1 MASSSSKPDDR
12 AQDETPEAHSDG
24 NHGDNTDNV
33 EAHTLGTE
41 SVQVNP
47 NNADGVDATL
57 DASASIE
64 SDNDLR
70 VPFQPNIFDPRYWD
84 GLDQKQVDILVQK
97 GPKRD
102 LSIQKGPKDRL
113 SRRFSAALYT
123 RILSNGETF
132 GTRLKDHETS
142 ADHITNMASWYDM
155 RLRFDNNQTIDKVA
169 HREIEKEKEHW
180 RKVLFRIILIA
191 KFLAKHNLA
200 FRGTNSKLY
209 QDNNGNFLGMVE
221 MMAEFDPVMQ
231 EHVQRITNDDI
242 HTHYLGHGIQNEV
255 IDLLAASIRSEI
267 IRKIKESKYFSVIL
281 DCTPD
286 ISHQEQMSLIIRYVD
301 TSSYSICIEESF
313 LGFLD
318 INDTTGQ
325 GLFDVLQNEL
335 KNLDLDI
342 DNVRG
347 QGYDNGSNMKG
358 KNIGVQK
365 KVLEINPRAF
375 YSACGCH
382 SLNLALC
389 DMAKSC
395 GKAKDFFGI
404 IQRIYT
410 IFGKSTKRWQILK
423 DKISGFTL
431 KPLSATRWESR
442 VDSVKAIRF
451 QMQDIREALLE
462 VSDTDNDATICSE
475 AKSLATNELG
485 DFEFIVAIVIW
496 YEVLSAINLVSKQL
510 QAKDMLIDIAIEK
523 VQGLISFF
531 TKYRETGFPNALE
544 SAKEIAREM
553 DVEPTFRTKRKIKR
567 KRQFDE
573 APEDESI
580 ASQSTEELIRINYF
594 LSIVDQAIASLTKRF
609 EQYQGYEKT
618 FGFLFTSKKLC
629 SLDDKSLLSSCAHL
643 EAALK
648 SGDHSDIDGK
658 ELHVEL
664 KFLQDFIPKED
675 MGPLDILKFVK
686 RMGCFPN
693 ALVAYR
699 ILLTIPV
706 TVASAERSFSK
717 LKLLKTYMRSTMKQE
732 RLNGLATIALENDL
746 LEKIK
751 YEDIIEDF
759 ISKNTRRMMI
769 FNGS

>member
-1 MASSSSKPDDR
+1 MA
-12 AQDETPEAHSDG
+12 T
-24 NHGDNTDNV
+24 
-33 EAHTLGTE
+33 
-41 SVQVNP
+41 
-47 NNADGVDATL
+47 
-57 DASASIE
+57 
-64 SDNDLR
+64 
-70 VPFQPNIFDPRYWD
+70 
-84 GLDQKQVDILVQK
+84 
-97 GPKRD
+97 
-102 LSIQKGPKDRL
+102 
-113 SRRFSAALYT
+113 
-123 RILSNGETF
+123 
-132 GTRLKDHETS
+132 
-142 ADHITNMASWYDM
+142 WYDM
-155 RLRFDNNQTIDKVA
+155 HVRFGRNQTIDKVA
-169 HREIEKEKEHW
+169 QREIEKEKEHW
-180 RKVLFRIILIA
+180 RKVLFRIILIV
-191 KFLAKHNLA
+191 KLLAKHNLA

-209 QDNNGNFLGMVE
+209 QDSNGNFLGMVE
-221 MMAEFDPVMQ
+221 MMAEFDPVIQ
-231 EHVQRITNDDI
+231 EHVQRITNNDI

-255 IDLLAASIRSEI
+255 IDLLAAAIRSEI

-301 TSSYSICIEESF
+301 TSSDSVHIEESF

-365 KVLEINPRAF
+365 KVLEVNPRAF

-404 IQRIYT
+404 KQRIYT
-410 IFGKSTKRWQILK
+410 IFATSTKRWQILK
-423 DKISGFTL
+423 DNLSGLTL
-431 KPLSATRWESR
+431 KPVSATRWESR

-451 QMQDIREALLE
+451 QMQDIREALLQ

-496 YEVLSAINLVSKQL
+496 YGVLSAVNLVSKQL
-510 QAKDMLIDIAIEK
+510 QAKDMLIDVAIEK

-531 TKYRETGFPNALE
+531 TKYRETGFPNAFE

-553 DVEPTFRTKRKIKR
+553 DIEPAFRTKRKIKR

-573 APEDESI
+573 TPDDDEIVAAQSREDSI
-580 ASQSTEELIRINYF
+580 RRDYF
-594 LSIVDQAIASLTKRF
+594 LPMVDQAIVSLTKRF
-609 EQYQGYEKT
+609 EQYQGYENT

-629 SLDDKSLLSSCAHL
+629 SLDDKSLLSCCARL
-643 EAALK
+643 QAALQ
-648 SGDHSDIDGK
+648 SGDYSDIDGK
-658 ELHVEL
+658 ELHMEL
-664 KFLQDFIPKED
+664 KFLQDFIPKGD
-675 MGPLDILKFVK
+675 MGPLDILNF
-686 RMGCFPN
+686 RYIG
-693 ALVAYR
+693 R
-699 ILLTIPV
+699 
-706 TVASAERSFSK
+706 
-717 LKLLKTYMRSTMKQE
+717 
-732 RLNGLATIALENDL
+732 
-746 LEKIK
+746 
-751 YEDIIEDF
+751 
-759 ISKNTRRMMI
+759 
-769 FNGS
+769 